1 MKNTIL
7 KTAAAVMMAASAIS
21 CNKSEVTPA
30 DAADTGT
37 AEISVIVNS
46 CPFGVKAALSEDN
59 ERKVNNVQVFIF
71 REDGSLD
78 AYTSSEASSDVKVS
92 CTTGRRS
99 VKAIVNAPDLSG
111 ISRLADLQK
120 SMSSLSDNTLT
131 SFVMTGSKEL
141 DVNADQTLHLNV
153 SRIAARLAVEKV
165 SVAFTSQAY
174 RNMDMKIRRI
184 YAVNVAGNASYDLS
198 AAPSVWYNKR
208 AYESSAV
215 DALVIDSAADG
226 TISEDRPYTTPSF
239 FYVYPNPTEQDSQA
253 EVFSAR
259 HTRIVVETELG
270 GTTYYYPITIGNI
283 VRNKKYTVT
292 GLTITRPG
300 SIDPDVPVTSSECSF
315 SISVNDWEEGSEE
328 EWTI

>member
-7 KTAAAVMMAASAIS
+7 KTATAVMMAASAIS

-30 DAADTGT
+30 ETAGTGT
-37 AEISVIVNS
+37 AEISVMVSS
-46 CPFGVKAALSEDN
+46 CPFGVKAALSEEN

-78 AYTSSEASSDVKVS
+78 AYTCSEASSDVKIS

-99 VKAIVNAPDLSG
+99 VKAIVNAPALSG

-141 DVNADQTLHLNV
+141 DVNADQAIQLNV

-208 AYESSAV
+208 AYESSAA
-215 DALVIDSAADG
+215 DALVIDTATDG
-226 TISEDRPYTTPSF
+226 AISEDKPYTTPSF
-239 FYVYPNPTEQDSQA
+239 FYVYPNPTEHDSQA
-253 EVFSAR
+253 EEFSAR

-283 VRNKKYTVT
+283 ARNKKYTVT

-300 SIDPDVPVTSSECSF
+300 SIDPDVPVTISECSF